1 MKTIKTS
8 VLLFFLIIGISALSL
23 DTTWTSIYGPL
34 FRHLNSV
41 VVKNFNNICMVGGN
55 KTNDSIQTILTSQN
69 AGQDWDLL
77 TDLISPWLKS
87 VYFTDANNGI
97 AVGEY
102 GKILKTTDG
111 GNSVGSWQ
119 TITLTGNASQR
130 HYNSVFFSDNQNG
143 FAVGGNPNND
153 SIATILKTTNGG
165 DDWQIQKDTLG
176 YWLNSVYFINLD
188 TGFAVGD
195 KGTIYKTTN
204 SGTIW
209 TQISVSGNPGTR
221 DYNSVYFTSSD
232 TGIIVG
238 GNLTNDSIQTILKT
252 TDCGETWNVIR
263 DNIAPCLNSV
273 YFYDGQNGYAVGNS
287 ETVLKTTNSGDTWQ
301 DVDIPENG
309 QEDDFY
315 SVQFLNSEYGYI
327 VGKWGVI
334 YRYYSG
340 AQGPT
345 VTTTPATE
353 VTQNSAKLN
362 GIVNSNG
369 FLTTIFFEYGTTTD
383 YGTVVDATP
392 SSTTD
397 TNDINAYGLISG
409 LLPDTFYHF
418 CIKATNIMGT
428 SYGNDMMF
436 YTGSPIIIPNFDFEI
451 WDTTLVNLPDF
462 WNISGAKI
470 TQYSPACHNN
480 YAVKLQNDSVNPDEP
495 GAILIGYTDAG
506 QSFTGGAPFNARPD
520 TLIGCFNYDILGNDT
535 ALIMLF
541 FKKQGTFISNNLFK
555 IFGSSSGN
563 FVDLKF
569 PIQYSSGEIPD
580 SLIIGITCTDYRN
593 HQQLPIGGYLIAD
606 YLQFTG
612 TSQNIPNYDFE
623 QWTPTEYFSLTNWD
637 YYHKLFFSN
646 SNITVNDN
654 KSVYRTNDAKS
665 GQYAALIQNHI
676 SPSDTMPG
684 WMRSGDQHCFL
695 FKVNNRHTSLTGYY
709 KYYPENNDSLNIMI
723 NMYKNSQNIGYGQFQ
738 TGALT
743 DIYTPFIIDIDYWND
758 TIVPD
763 SAEIQIQAYS
773 SNKPKGNSILYIDCL
788 KFDELF
794 DRIKEPYVTDNSSD
808 LDINI
813 YPNPFYEQTTIL
825 FSVQEKER
833 VVIRIFDI
841 SGNEIAQLTD
851 KQYNAGRH
859 KLIFSS
865 EGLSKG
871 LYICVINTKKS
882 VFYRKLILY

>member
-1 MKTIKTS
+1 MKTLIKTS
-8 VLLFFLIIGISALSL
+8 VLLFFLISGISALSQ
-23 DTTWTSIYGPL
+23 DSTWTSTYCAH
-34 FRHLNSV
+34 FRDLNSV
-41 VVKNFNNICMVGGN
+41 VVKSFNNICMVGGN
-55 KTNDSIQTILTSQN
+55 KTNDSIQTIITSQD
-69 AGQDWDLL
+69 AGQNWDLI
-77 TDLISPWLKS
+77 TDFISPWLKS

-97 AVGEY
+97 AVGDY

-119 TITLTGNASQR
+119 TITLTGSASQR
-130 HYNSVFFSDNQNG
+130 HFNSVFFVDNLNG
-143 FAVGGNPNND
+143 FVVGGNPSND
-153 SIATILKTTNGG
+153 SIATILKTTDGG
-165 DDWQIQKDTLG
+165 DNWQIQKDTFG
-176 YWLNSVYFINLD
+176 YWLNSVYFINID

-204 SGTIW
+204 SGTDW
-209 TQISVSGNPGTR
+209 APISVSGNPGTR
-221 DYNSVYFTSSD
+221 DYNSVYFTSS
-232 TGIIVG
+232 GIGFIVG

-252 TDCGETWNVIR
+252 SDCGDTWNVIR

-273 YFYDGQNGYAVGNS
+273 HFYDELNGYAVGNS
-287 ETVLKTTNSGDTWQ
+287 ETVLKTTNSGDIWQ
-301 DVDIPENG
+301 DIDIPENG
-309 QEDDFY
+309 QEGDDFY
-315 SVQFLNSEYGYI
+315 SVQFLNPEYGYI

-340 AQGPT
+340 AQGPA
-345 VTTTPATE
+345 VITTSATQ

-369 FLTTIFFEYGTTTD
+369 LLTTIFFEYGTTTD
-383 YGTVVDATP
+383 YGTEVAAIP

-418 CIKATNIMGT
+418 CIKAANIMGT

-436 YTGSPIIIPNFDFEI
+436 YTGSPTIIPNFDFEI
-451 WDTTLVNLPDF
+451 WDTVSVNLPDF
-462 WNISGAKI
+462 WNITGAKI

-480 YAVKLQNDSVNPDEP
+480 YAVKLQKDSAKWLN
-495 GAILIGYTDAG
+495 GFILIGYTDNG

-520 TLIGCFNYDILGNDT
+520 TLTGCFNYDIPANDT
-535 ALIMLF
+535 ALILLF
-541 FKKQGTFISNNLFK
+541 FKKQGIFISDNLFK
-555 IFGSSSGN
+555 IFGTSSGN

-580 SLIIGITCTDYRN
+580 SLIIGIVCTDYRN
-593 HQQLPIGGYLIAD
+593 YQQLFLGGYLIAD

-637 YYHKLFFSN
+637 YDNKLFFSN
-646 SNITVNDN
+646 INVNEN
-654 KSVYRTNDAKS
+654 KGVYRTSDAKS
-665 GQYAALIQNHI
+665 GQYAVLIKNHI
-676 SPSDTMPG
+676 SPYDTMPG
-684 WMRSGDQHCFL
+684 WMRSGDENCHL

-709 KYYPENNDSLNIMI
+709 KYYPENNDSLNIKI
-723 NMYKNSQNIGYGQFQ
+723 IMYKNSQNVGYGQIQ
-738 TGALT
+738 TGNAT

-758 TIVPD
+758 TIIPD

-773 SNKPKGNSILYIDCL
+773 SNKPKGDSILYIDCL
-788 KFDELF
+788 NFDGLF
-794 DRIKEPYVTDNSSD
+794 DKIERPYVTDNNSD

-813 YPNPFYEQTTIL
+813 YPNPFDEQTTIS
-825 FSVQEKER
+825 FSVPEKQR
-833 VVIRIFDI
+833 IVIRILDI

-851 KQYNAGRH
+851 KQYNAGEH

-865 EGLSKG
+865 TGLAKG
-871 LYICVINTKKS
+871 LYICVINTEKS
-882 VFYRKLILY
+882 VCYRKLILY